1 MKFLMSGGPVSTF
14 GGKVE
19 SGCGTSQ
26 RLVTPQLCSVASPV
40 TFSWEVRLHPRATFS
55 LEL

>member
-1 MKFLMSGGPVSTF
+1 MKALMSGGPVSNC